1 MTPNLQYAVARDAL
15 CIYGF
20 EFLKEF
26 LIEGG
31 MRDTQDCIDF
41 CAKKGIQPD
50 TELVGLK
57 LDGRVV
63 MLWTWIPDEVDW
75 CSSGFMMMP
84 MGVRCGFQTISKGDR
99 GPDWGSVR

>member
-15 CIYGF
+15 CIQ
-20 EFLKEF
+20 EFQFLNEN

-57 LDGRVV
+57 LDDRDVV
-63 MLWTWIPDEVDW
+63 N
-75 CSSGFMMMP
+75 
-84 MGVRCGFQTISKGDR
+84 MGSR
-99 GPDWGSVR
+99 

>member
-20 EFLKEF
+20 EFLKEN

-50 TELVGLK
+50 TELVRLK
-57 LDGRVV
+57 LDGRDVV
-63 MLWTWIPDEVDW
+63 NVD
-75 CSSGFMMMP
+75 S
-84 MGVRCGFQTISKGDR
+84 R
-99 GPDWGSVR
+99 